1 MAILNSRLWLTA
13 AALLVVHV
21 MFPSYATSAQSGMDK
36 LKTIYRRKRSIDE
49 ALYGDLSL
57 RAQQRRSERGI
68 CMAGKKDKSEL
79 VEDVVKSCNEVL
91 SLNEQDKVVQRLTSD
106 LRIVP
111 ITRGTFVDRALTM
124 RKELGCDNIFQEN
137 HPQLSAVG
145 DRSVDDVTN
154 GAKGTATGKI
164 VKQSSARY
172 LDEEVYRNL
181 LLRAQERSPFL
192 ENGNSKAVGNSR
204 YSAEQ
209 NALLEDVVKTCTE
222 CLNQSGLLDVYQRLL
237 SDLGFTGINRNT
249 FNNRVAAVRKQMG
262 VSRVSKMSVSCQTL
276 EKRESRSSGEDA
288 TLWKE
293 MLSVLDEE
301 TLSGCEAL
309 VISDTFF
316 EDYALEGDLEGN
328 THRIFVPV

>member
-68 CMAGKKDKSEL
+68 CMAGKKDNSEL
-79 VEDVVKSCNEVL
+79 VEDVVKSCKEVL
-91 SLNEQDKVVQRLTSD
+91 SLNEQNQVLQRLTLD

-111 ITRGTFVDRALTM
+111 ITKGTFVDRALTM

-145 DRSVDDVTN
+145 DRSVDDVKEYEQKREDAN
-154 GAKGTATGKI
+154 GVKGTATGKI
-164 VKQSSARY
+164 VKKSSARY

-181 LLRAQERSPFL
+181 LLSTRE
-192 ENGNSKAVGNSR
+192 
-204 YSAEQ
+204 
-209 NALLEDVVKTCTE
+209 KTVF
-222 CLNQSGLLDVYQRLL
+222 GK
-237 SDLGFTGINRNT
+237 
-249 FNNRVAAVRKQMG
+249 RKF
-262 VSRVSKMSVSCQTL
+262 KSC
-276 EKRESRSSGEDA
+276 
-288 TLWKE
+288 W
-293 MLSVLDEE
+293 
-301 TLSGCEAL
+301 
-309 VISDTFF
+309 
-316 EDYALEGDLEGN
+316 
-328 THRIFVPV
+328 